1 MKVSVAIITKNEEA
15 NIRGC
20 IASCSWADE
29 IVIIDSHSTDATV
42 EIASSLGARV
52 LKKQFS
58 DYSTQK
64 QFAVDSCQNDW
75 VLSLDADERIE
86 KDLYLALSTIDP
98 SRIELAYTLNRV
110 NHFFGQKVNFS
121 GWKNE
126 QVVRLFNRN
135 KSRFN
140 NRIVHEKIIGY
151 DRSIPLGIR
160 ILHYPYRN
168 NSQIQE
174 KIRNYAELGATEIM
188 KKRKNP

>member
-42 EIASSLGARV
+42 EIANSLGARV

-98 SRIELAYTLNRV
+98 SRIELAYTLNRI

-121 GWKNE
+121 GWKSE
-126 QVVRLFNRN
+126 QVVRLFNRKN
-135 KSRFN
+135 RTSITGSFTRRSLDMIVQYLWAFVSCIILIEITSKYKKKS
-140 NRIVHEKIIGY
+140 
-151 DRSIPLGIR
+151 
-160 ILHYPYRN
+160 
-168 NSQIQE
+168 
-174 KIRNYAELGATEIM
+174 EIM
-188 KKRKNP
+188 LSWVRLRS